1 MESLAA
7 PDFRGAPDPRKRAL
21 LEAALTVFARHGY
34 RKTSMEDVAQTA
46 GVSRQGLYLHFP
58 TKEDLF
64 RATVWHA
71 LRCSECAVLA
81 ALGDEAASLEDRLVR
96 AFDEWVGR
104 YVEAMGSEVE
114 DLVHACRTLL
124 GNVVD
129 EANARFVEAISGA
142 LENGGLERVCAQ
154 RGVTAADIAA
164 TLRATA
170 EGLKIFTDSR
180 QGFVE
185 GMRIAVRA
193 LDLRAEPGP
202 LTLSSS
208 SSLSSGSSGSHAVPV
223 VASPLSAD
231 SADRGH

>member
-71 LRCSECAVLA
+71 LRRSECAVIA
-81 ALGDEAASLEDRLVR
+81 ALGDEGASLEDRLVR

-104 YVEAMGSEVE
+104 YVEARGSEVE
-114 DLVHACRTLL
+114 DLVQACRTLL

-129 EANARFVEAISGA
+129 EANARFAEAISGA
-142 LENGGLERVCAQ
+142 LENGGLEHVYAQ
-154 RGVTAADIAA
+154 RGVTAMDIAA

-170 EGLKIFTDSR
+170 EGLKTFTDSR

-185 GMRIAVRA
+185 GMQVAVRA

-208 SSLSSGSSGSHAVPV
+208 SSGSHAVPV

>member
-1 MESLAA
+1 MEALAA
-7 PDFRGAPDPRKRAL
+7 PDLRGAPDPRKRAL

-64 RATVWHA
+64 RATVRHA
-71 LRCSECAVLA
+71 LQRSESTVLA
-81 ALGDEAASLEDRLVR
+81 TLAEEGASLEDRLVR

-114 DLVHACRTLL
+114 DLVQACRTLL

-129 EANARFVEAISGA
+129 DANARFLQAITGA
-142 LENGGLERVCAQ
+142 LENDSRERIHAR
-154 RGVTAADIAA
+154 RGVTASDIAA

-170 EGLKIFTDSR
+170 EGLKTFTNSR

-193 LDLRAEPGP
+193 LC
-202 LTLSSS
+202 LTACR
-208 SSLSSGSSGSHAVPV
+208 SSGASVSLAVPD
-223 VASPLSAD
+223 VASESPAD
-231 SADRGH
+231 NADRGH